1 MSNEVIQIR
10 DAEIVAAEIN
20 TIKNQTKR
28 LVLSASVEIGRRL
41 EEAKSL
47 VDHGQWQQ
55 WLKDKVDYSQSTADN
70 LMRISR
76 EYGDEQVNLF
86 SNESKSQTFANLS
99 YSQAVALFALP
110 ADDREEFVKS
120 NDVDD
125 MTSRQLQEAIKAQKK
140 AEAEKADAEA
150 AKESAEQAK
159 RAAEK
164 ERDSLRS
171 KVDELALDAGKKAE
185 EAIQLSD
192 KLKAAQSDAAA
203 QVEQVKAEMQAKV
216 DAATTTPEALKKIR
230 SEVRQKVKAD
240 FDKKSAQL
248 TLEKQTAEE
257 KAQEIE
263 KQYQEQLEKLKL
275 DNRSILEQKEAAE
288 KKLSLAAPEVEKFSV
303 HFENLQVTVSN
314 MKMLLGSLGKDA
326 PETAGKLRAALK
338 KLLDGYSQSLSN
350 EG

>member
-76 EYGDEQVNLF
+76 ECGDEQVNLF
-86 SNESKSQTFANLS
+86 SGESKSQTFANLS

-110 ADDREEFVKS
+110 ADAREEFVKS
-120 NDVDD
+120 NDVND

-150 AKESAEQAK
+150 AKQ
-159 RAAEK
+159 AAEK
-164 ERDSLRS
+164 QKAETES
-171 KVDELALDAGKKAE
+171 KNRNLQNKLDQAYLDA
-185 EAIQLSD
+185 D
-192 KLKAAQSDAAA
+192 K
-203 QVEQVKAEMQAKV
+203 QVETVESLQKEIEAAKKE
-216 DAATTTPEALKKIR
+216 AAGPSPEELKKMRAEIR
-230 SEVRQKVKAD
+230 EKVKAD
-240 FDKKSAQL
+240 YEKKSTQL
-248 TLEKQTAEE
+248 TLEKQNAES
-257 KAQEIE
+257 KAKEIE
-263 KQYQEQLEKLKL
+263 EQYQEQLKKAKL
-275 DNRSILEQKEAAE
+275 DNQSILAQKEAAE

-314 MKMLLGSLGKDA
+314 MKMLLGSLEKGA

>member
-47 VDHGQWQQ
+47 VNHGQWQQ
-55 WLKDKVDYSQSTADN
+55 WLKDKVNYSQSTADN

-140 AEAEKADAEA
+140 AEAEKADAEV
-150 AKESAEQAK
+150 AKQ
-159 RAAEK
+159 AAEK
-164 ERDSLRS
+164 Q
-171 KVDELALDAGKKAE
+171 KAE
-185 EAIQLSD
+185 TESKNRNLQNKLGQAYLVAD
-192 KLKAAQSDAAA
+192 K
-203 QVEQVKAEMQAKV
+203 QVETIESLQKEIEAAKKE
-216 DAATTTPEALKKIR
+216 AAGPSPEELKKMRAEIR
-230 SEVRQKVKAD
+230 EKVRAD
-240 FDKKSAQL
+240 YEKKTTQL
-248 TLEKQTAEE
+248 TLEKQNAES
-257 KAQEIE
+257 KAKEIE
-263 KQYQEQLEKLKL
+263 EQYQEQLKKAKL
-275 DNRSILEQKEAAE
+275 DNQSILAQKEAAE

-314 MKMLLGSLGKDA
+314 MKMLLGSLEKGA

>member
-1 MSNEVIQIR
+1 MSNKVIQIR

-76 EYGDEQVNLF
+76 EYGDEQVSLF
-86 SNESKSQTFANLS
+86 SGEAKSQTFANLS

-110 ADDREEFVKS
+110 ANDREEFVKA

-150 AKESAEQAK
+150 AKQ
-159 RAAEK
+159 AAEK
-164 ERDSLRS
+164 QKAETESKNRDLQN
-171 KVDELALDAGKKAE
+171 KLDQAYLDA
-185 EAIQLSD
+185 D
-192 KLKAAQSDAAA
+192 K
-203 QVEQVKAEMQAKV
+203 QVETVEHLRQEIEAAKKE
-216 DAATTTPEALKKIR
+216 AAGPSPEELKKMRAEIR
-230 SEVRQKVKAD
+230 EKVKAD
-240 FDKKSAQL
+240 YEKKSTQL
-248 TLEKQTAEE
+248 TLEKQNAES
-257 KAQEIE
+257 KAKEIE
-263 KQYQEQLEKLKL
+263 EQYQEQLKKAKL
-275 DNRSILEQKEAAE
+275 DNQSILAQKEAAE

-314 MKMLLGSLGKDA
+314 MKMLLGSLEKGA

>member
-47 VDHGQWQQ
+47 VNHGQWQQ
-55 WLKDKVDYSQSTADN
+55 WLKDKVNYSQSTADN

-140 AEAEKADAEA
+140 AEAEKADAKVAKQAAEKQKAETESKNRNLQNKLDQAYLDADKQVETIESLQKEIEA
-150 AKESAEQAK
+150 AKKE
-159 RAAEK
+159 AAGP
-164 ERDSLRS
+164 S
-171 KVDELALDAGKKAE
+171 
-185 EAIQLSD
+185 
-192 KLKAAQSDAAA
+192 
-203 QVEQVKAEMQAKV
+203 
-216 DAATTTPEALKKIR
+216 PEGLKKMRAEIR
-230 SEVRQKVKAD
+230 EKVRAD
-240 FDKKSAQL
+240 YEKKSTQL
-248 TLEKQTAEE
+248 TLEKQNAES
-257 KAQEIE
+257 KAKEIE
-263 KQYQEQLEKLKL
+263 EQYQEQLKKAKL
-275 DNRSILEQKEAAE
+275 DNQSILAQKEAAE

-314 MKMLLGSLGKDA
+314 MKMLLGSLEKGA